1 MEYKSQITPIESGFF
16 VSMLEVDGIKCKE
29 CTSFMGTY
37 CSTRE
42 FAEKLIED
50 FFYAKTKKEKED
62 LIIAQ
67 NIEKNAK
74 ENAVELYYA
83 LEKLK
88 FYISNLSIG
97 INDFDVDYVHPDLI
111 PPVRKLLEKIRKS

>member
-16 VSMLEVDGIKCKE
+16 VSMLEVNGTSCKE
-29 CTSFMGTY
+29 CTSFSGTY

-50 FFYAKTKKEKED
+50 FFYAKVKKEKED

-83 LEKLK
+83 LEKLRLHINI
-88 FYISNLSIG
+88 FNLGREDSL
-97 INDFDVDYVHPDLI
+97 DDVFPDLM
-111 PPVRKLLEKIRKS
+111 PPVRKLLEKIRKQQ